1 MMSQAGRTPDRDA
14 EKVVSPSRPIRAPQR
29 ELENSWL
36 RSLFMR
42 VRRGLAHV
50 LNFFPLHCLCFKA
63 AYAHFRPRPDLGRAA
78 GVD

>member
-14 EKVVSPSRPIRAPQR
+14 EKCVISIAANRAPLR

-42 VRRGLAHV
+42 VRRGLAQV
-50 LNFFPLHCLCFKA
+50 LNIFPSPLPVF
-63 AYAHFRPRPDLGRAA
+63 
-78 GVD
+78 